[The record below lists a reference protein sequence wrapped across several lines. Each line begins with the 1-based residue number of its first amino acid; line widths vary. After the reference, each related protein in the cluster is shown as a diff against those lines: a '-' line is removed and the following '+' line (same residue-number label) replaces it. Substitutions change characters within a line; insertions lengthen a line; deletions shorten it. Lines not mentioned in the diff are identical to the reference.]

1 MVTATEIQAMI
12 NMEGLMVLPFHAKHA
27 REIELNDFDRKIFQS
42 LPDLNLR
49 LRALTE
55 QRCGWTIFYR
65 RKPALMMG
73 LEYKYPT
80 NYEAWIVPGKL
91 STQHGTLLSRGAR
104 RFFDKIGKRLN
115 LRRMQIV
122 VNVNHEAAIRWAEFL
137 KFKREGL
144 MSQYGPE
151 GDDYYMYARI
161 Y

>member
-1 MVTATEIQAMI
+1 
-12 NMEGLMVLPFHAKHA
+12 MVLPFHTKHA
-27 REIELNDFDRKIFQS
+27 SQIEVNDFDSRIFNA
-42 LPDLNLR
+42 LPDLHTR
-49 LRALTE
+49 FQILTE

-65 RKPALMMG
+65 REPALIMG
-73 LEYKYPT
+73 IEYKYPT
-80 NYEAWIVPGKL
+80 NYEAWLVPG
-91 STQHGTLLSRGAR
+91 SIATQHGALLSRGAR
-104 RFFDKIGKRLN
+104 RFFNKIGNRLN

-122 VNVNHEAAIRWAEFL
+122 VNVHHETAIRWAEFL